1 MIKRDIKSILGI
13 DKHSILYTK
22 IAIVLIVIL
31 KIVLMGLFTSDY
43 QEKMFIPFV
52 YSFVVDHRNPY
63 EYYYQNNL
71 LPSFPYP
78 PLMLLIESVFGAVA
92 IKSNSL
98 ILRSIMFK
106 LPSLIFDLLGGSF
119 LMDIVHRKRT
129 RYVIFVYF
137 LSPII
142 LYAAYMH
149 GQLDIIPTSLLLGAV
164 YYLLKTNDKQSYLKS
179 AILFGCSLAT
189 KFHIIAAIPILFIFV
204 WKKKSI
210 KSAILYMLESFA
222 VVSVF
227 VAPFWCEGFVNTVIF
242 NKEQTMVETV
252 YISYGVVKLLL
263 PIVAVVYV
271 YSKDFLAERMDK
283 NMLLNSLGITFSV
296 FLSLVPAMPAWF
308 IWAVPFLCIFIME
321 GKKRHRVFEFYVLL
335 AYYIFFH
342 QNQWT
347 DIIFCGN
354 NLQWI
359 KIANESAKDVCYS
372 LMISVF
378 AVLLVLMYKQG
389 FVDNARFKHSSRPF
403 AIGVAGDS
411 GAGKSEMLAL
421 IDSLIT
427 KRRVLNIEGDGD
439 HRWDRYDENWKN
451 VTALDPQANYLYRQA
466 SNIKNLKDGKP
477 VKRVDY
483 DHDTGTF
490 TDKKKILPNSYI
502 VICGLHAFYL
512 PQMRKVLDLT
522 VYMDTDEELRRH
534 WKIVR
539 DTTLRSQM

>member
-1 MIKRDIKSILGI
+1 
-13 DKHSILYTK
+13 
-22 IAIVLIVIL
+22 
-31 KIVLMGLFTSDY
+31 
-43 QEKMFIPFV
+43 
-52 YSFVVDHRNPY
+52 
-63 EYYYQNNL
+63 
-71 LPSFPYP
+71 
-78 PLMLLIESVFGAVA
+78 
-92 IKSNSL
+92 
-98 ILRSIMFK
+98 
-106 LPSLIFDLLGGSF
+106 
-119 LMDIVHRKRT
+119 
-129 RYVIFVYF
+129 
-137 LSPII
+137 
-142 LYAAYMH
+142 
-149 GQLDIIPTSLLLGAV
+149 
-164 YYLLKTNDKQSYLKS
+164 
-179 AILFGCSLAT
+179 
-189 KFHIIAAIPILFIFV
+189 
-204 WKKKSI
+204 
-210 KSAILYMLESFA
+210 
-222 VVSVF
+222 
-227 VAPFWCEGFVNTVIF
+227 
-242 NKEQTMVETV
+242 
-252 YISYGVVKLLL
+252 
-263 PIVAVVYV
+263 
-271 YSKDFLAERMDK
+271 
-283 NMLLNSLGITFSV
+283 
-296 FLSLVPAMPAWF
+296 
-308 IWAVPFLCIFIME
+308 
-321 GKKRHRVFEFYVLL
+321 
-335 AYYIFFH
+335 
-342 QNQWT
+342 
-347 DIIFCGN
+347 
-354 NLQWI
+354 
-359 KIANESAKDVCYS
+359 
-372 LMISVF
+372 MISVF